1 MYFLIPF
8 WWLIV
13 NSSKSSAG
21 LFGGGSSLW
30 FADDINYVQ
39 NFIDLFTYGGGIYAR
54 WLANSALYS
63 LVGGIGATALAVLA
77 GYGLAKYSFA
87 GKRFSFAI
95 LLGAVM
101 VPTTALV
108 IPTFV
113 LFAQV
118 GWTNTIWAVIFPTLL
133 NPFGVYL
140 MNVYARDAVPDELLD
155 AARVDGAGE
164 FRTFFTVAVPLLRP
178 AIVTVLLLSIVS
190 SLEQLLPAA
199 GHAVGQPSVP
209 GHGGHRA
216 LAVDRVHLRRR
227 RRAEPV
233 EHHRARLARL
243 GDPADHRVPHAS
255 ALLARGAGHRKP
267 QVARESTI
275 RDRLKKR
282 NMIPAR
288 LVIDP
293 HFVVGPINRR
303 LFGSFVEHLGRCVYD
318 GIYEPGHATADEH
331 GYRSDVIELVREL
344 GVSAIRYPGGNF
356 VSGYRWEDGIGPA
369 QDRPRRLD
377 LAWHSTETNQVGI
390 DEFAI
395 WLKKV
400 DSEMMYAVNLGTRG
414 VQEALDVLEYANIRS
429 GTSLS
434 DQRIANGTSEPHN
447 VRMWC
452 LGNEMDGPWQLGH
465 GTARDYAE
473 LASKTARAMRQVDPD
488 LELVVCGSSS
498 AQMPTFGSGSGSCSR
513 RPTTTSTSSRATPTT
528 SRSMRTT
535 AASWPPR

>member
-1 MYFLIPF
+1 MTVTPVESTRARRTPRKTIERRSMPRTPGRVPLNIVLGLLMVYFLIPF

-164 FRTFFTVAVPLLRP
+164 FRTFFTVALPLLRP

-190 SLEQLLPAA
+190 CWNNYFLPLVMLSDNRLFPVTVGIGLWQSTASTYGAA
-199 GHAVGQPSVP
+199 GGQSLWSIIVLGALVSVIP
-209 GHGGHRA
+209 LIIAFLTLQRYWRGG
-216 LAVDRVHLRRR
+216 LAI
-227 RRAEPV
+227 
-233 EHHRARLARL
+233 
-243 GDPADHRVPHAS
+243 GS
-255 ALLARGAGHRKP
+255 
-267 QVARESTI
+267 
-275 RDRLKKR
+275 LK
-282 NMIPAR
+282 
-288 LVIDP
+288 
-293 HFVVGPINRR
+293 
-303 LFGSFVEHLGRCVYD
+303 
-318 GIYEPGHATADEH
+318 
-331 GYRSDVIELVREL
+331 
-344 GVSAIRYPGGNF
+344 
-356 VSGYRWEDGIGPA
+356 
-369 QDRPRRLD
+369 
-377 LAWHSTETNQVGI
+377 
-390 DEFAI
+390 
-395 WLKKV
+395 
-400 DSEMMYAVNLGTRG
+400 
-414 VQEALDVLEYANIRS
+414 
-429 GTSLS
+429 
-434 DQRIANGTSEPHN
+434 
-447 VRMWC
+447 
-452 LGNEMDGPWQLGH
+452 
-465 GTARDYAE
+465 
-473 LASKTARAMRQVDPD
+473 
-488 LELVVCGSSS
+488 
-498 AQMPTFGSGSGSCSR
+498 
-513 RPTTTSTSSRATPTT
+513 
-528 SRSMRTT
+528 
-535 AASWPPR
+535 